1 MDGIRRYDR
10 DLIAVAVCI
19 VAGVAIS
26 ALPHFVEWLMTGHP
40 VYIADHDELDD
51 YMIVAS
57 HAYHSHPAYLT
68 DPICDDR
75 SSYLPGLMMVPGILL
90 TRVLRLSPIY
100 MGFVWRVMAGVG
112 MALTWYLIFRL
123 YFPRRWLALWLT
135 LFALFDTNSWNGRP
149 LVEHAALFV
158 RLFVGVGRQLL
169 AHNPQ
174 ITGSWRI
181 IDPALSWP
189 LLLLYIWLMGRAVKS
204 ESQTAA
210 RWAGAGFGLCFTYF
224 YAWTA
229 IAGGLFLA
237 LVLDGKRRRTYLTA
251 GSIGAL
257 TGVLFLISGAM
268 LKREAVADWPT
279 RFDFFLP
286 IGHFSEF
293 LIPKTAFILAAITL
307 IWVWRKDRDL
317 LYLWCL
323 CASALLLLNEQI
335 LTGLQIQNFH
345 WYVVWGPTLWL
356 LIVIA
361 TVRTVDSWPS
371 WRRIGAMAGYVAL
384 AFTIGTGIWMRVVET
399 TQTSES
405 VELTRDWNEFQP
417 EYERYRGLIQPG
429 AVVAGAPTMVSFL
442 VILNDDRLLSGYSV
456 ILSSCVDNKEW
467 NRRIAADAYFS
478 GLDRET
484 FARREED
491 GLERYVWGVW
501 ARVPQL
507 RRALLKDRLAA
518 FDEVAADP
526 SAAAQ
531 RFDLRYVVLPAAAD
545 DRHLKDDW
553 ISVIHGSYWQ
563 AWERKVSNR
572 TDSSSASR

>member
-1 MDGIRRYDR
+1 
-10 DLIAVAVCI
+10 
-19 VAGVAIS
+19 
-26 ALPHFVEWLMTGHP
+26 MTGHP
-40 VYIADHDELDD
+40 VWIADHDELDD

-57 HAYHSHPAYLT
+57 HAYHSHPGYLT

-75 SSYLPGLMMVPGILL
+75 GSYLPSLMLVPGIVF

-100 MGFVWRVMAGVG
+100 IGFVWRVMAGIG
-112 MALTWYLIFRL
+112 MAFTWYLIFRL

-149 LVEHAALFV
+149 LVEHAATFT
-158 RLFVGVGRQLL
+158 RLFVGAGGDLL

-189 LLLLYIWLMGRAVKS
+189 FLFFYIWLIGRAVKS
-204 ESQTAA
+204 GSQTDA
-210 RWAGAGFGLCFTYF
+210 RWAGVGFGLCFTYF
-224 YAWTA
+224 FAWTA
-229 IAGGLFLA
+229 IAGS
-237 LVLDGKRRRTYLTA
+237 LVLAMLFDGKRRRTYFTA
-251 GSIGAL
+251 GCIGAL
-257 TGVLFLISGAM
+257 IGLLFLIPGAM
-268 LKREAVADWPT
+268 LKREAVTDWPT

-293 LIPKTAFILAAITL
+293 LIPKTAFILAAIAL
-307 IWVWRKDRDL
+307 VWVWRKDRDL

-335 LTGLQIQNFH
+335 LTGLQLQNFH

-361 TVRTVDSWPS
+361 TVRTVQSMPN
-371 WRRIGAMAGYVAL
+371 WRRIGAVGGYVAL
-384 AFTIGTGIWMRVVET
+384 AFTIATGTWMRFIET
-399 TQTSES
+399 TRTAES

-417 EYERYRGLIQPG
+417 EFEQHRDVIQRG
-429 AVVAGAPTMVSFL
+429 AVVAGAPIMVSFL
-442 VILNDDRLLSGYSV
+442 TILNDNRLLSGYGV
-456 ILSSCVDNKEW
+456 TLSSCVDNKEW

-484 FARREED
+484 FARRQEAV
-491 GLERYVWGVW
+491 LERYVWGAW
-501 ARVPQL
+501 ARVPRL
-507 RRALLKDRLAA
+507 RSALLEERLAA

-526 SAAAQ
+526 SAVAE

-545 DRHLKDDW
+545 DHHLKDDW
-553 ISVIHGSYWQ
+553 ISVVQGPYWQ
-563 AWERKVSNR
+563 AWERKVSDRIN
-572 TDSSSASR
+572 SAGADR